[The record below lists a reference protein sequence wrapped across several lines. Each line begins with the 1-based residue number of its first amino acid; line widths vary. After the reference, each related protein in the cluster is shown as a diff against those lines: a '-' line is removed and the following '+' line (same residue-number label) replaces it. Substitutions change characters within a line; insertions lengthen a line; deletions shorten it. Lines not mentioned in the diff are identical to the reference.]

1 MEIVTSTQPKAM
13 MPALAWRRKDV
24 RSDARVDVRADVRAN
39 VRAMRFG
46 LFIAVAARVKA
57 VADVIR
63 IEFP

>member
-1 MEIVTSTQPKAM
+1 

-24 RSDARVDVRADVRAN
+24 CADVLATG
-39 VRAMRFG
+39 FG
-46 LFIAVAARVKA
+46 LFIVVAARVKA

>member
-1 MEIVTSTQPKAM
+1 

-24 RSDARVDVRADVRAN
+24 RSDARADVR
-39 VRAMRFG
+39 VMRFG
-46 LFIAVAARVKA
+46 LFIFVAARVKA